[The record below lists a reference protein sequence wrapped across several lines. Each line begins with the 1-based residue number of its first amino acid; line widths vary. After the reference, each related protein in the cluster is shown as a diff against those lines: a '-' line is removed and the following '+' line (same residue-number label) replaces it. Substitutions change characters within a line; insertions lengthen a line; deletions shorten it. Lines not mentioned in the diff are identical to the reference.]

1 MLENITTFLTENNEL
16 AWIAIFLFAFMESFI
31 LSFMVS
37 SLILFSICVF
47 AYNTDILAL
56 EIIVLLAVLGSHLGD
71 MSGFFFG
78 KKLGPTILGTKFIK
92 KREKNIN
99 KARRFLERNGSY
111 SVVLGRFIPAIRS
124 IVPFLLGIS
133 NLKPV
138 RFYISDVIACSLWG
152 AALALLVIIS
162 DTFIG

>member
-1 MLENITTFLTENNEL
+1 MLENIITFLTENNEL

-47 AYNTDILAL
+47 AYNTDLLAL
-56 EIIVLLAVLGSHLGD
+56 EVIVFLAVFGSHLGD
-71 MSGFFFG
+71 MSGFFLG
-78 KKLGPTILGTKFIK
+78 KKLGPTILETKFIK
-92 KREKNIN
+92 KREKKIN

-111 SVVLGRFIPAIRS
+111 SVALGRFVPAIRS

-152 AALALLVIIS
+152 AALAFLVIIS
-162 DTFIG
+162 GTFIG